1 MTAAK
6 KKPTKAATKP
16 KKKTTTDKKP
26 KAKELSYFEERI
38 FKELGVSDQQNR
50 IKLKFDDL
58 ESNTTREVESQIFSE
73 DDNGNI
79 RILPFTI
86 DRELIQYDSQK
97 ATPSIRNIENSRR
110 KVFYVTR
117 LKVPEEYTTKTG
129 ETRFAKYKFP
139 KGADTQPFMTP
150 GLCEKYERKAKIE
163 TLILTEGYFKAFKG
177 YMNGLDIVG
186 LSSISHYKAKETQ
199 TMYTDILKVID
210 VCQVENVVILYDGDA
225 RNISLKDLEHKRD
238 LRRRPV
244 GFVNSARNVRELLKD
259 SKVDIYFSAINS
271 EGIKGAPKGLDDLYC
286 ALPDDAKEI
295 TKDLTSFSRPG
306 VYFYRQNIRFDL
318 GKLYKWFMLD
328 NVENFYAHHQAVI
341 EGHEFIY
348 NGTTYRYNPDK
359 GTCDVMIPGEASA
372 YFRVGDD
379 YYKFVKIPNKYQKDE
394 HKFVRRLKATITE
407 DHGKKLIEYIP
418 KYEAFCNVP
427 DHVNYQQVFNNCFN
441 VYAPFEHEPE
451 EGNCET
457 ILEFFKHIF
466 SDQIEIGLDYVQIL
480 YQKPTQVLPILCLVS
495 RANKTGK
502 STFIKLLKAIFTQN
516 ATIIGNEEL
525 SNSFN
530 AFWATKLIV
539 ACEESFIE
547 KKTIIERLKALST
560 GDKITMNAKGRDQVE
575 LDFFAK
581 FILASNN
588 EDTFIFASRD
598 DVRYWVR
605 QIPMFEGK
613 ENVNMLRDMI
623 DEIPAFLDFLN
634 KRQMHTQEESRMW
647 FNEKILKTDALDRLI
662 QNSRP
667 GIEKELYEYLK
678 SIYFEFG
685 DEVVY
690 MTPTNANDLFLKR
703 KQDISYLS
711 RIFRDNMGV
720 KPYADSEGKEKVKA
734 YSIPYWGED
743 EHGNLSRKEHKY
755 KGRPY
760 VFPAEKVLDKIDLK
774 LWLDMQT
781 KEEVTKEPEPSPYK
795 QLTIH
800 EGIEREESG
809 IPADLKDDLPF

>member
-1 MTAAK
+1 M
-6 KKPTKAATKP
+6 TKATKKTTKP
-16 KKKTTTDKKP
+16 KPTP
-26 KAKELSYFEERI
+26 KAKPAKAKEPEKELSYFEQRI
-38 FKELGVSDQQNR
+38 FKELGVSPEQNR
-50 IKLKFDDL
+50 IKLKFEDL
-58 ESNTTREVESQIFSE
+58 ENNLKSEIENEIFSE
-73 DDNGNI
+73 DEDGNI

-86 DRELIQYDSQK
+86 NRELIQYDSQK
-97 ATPSIRNIENSRR
+97 ATPTVRNVENSRR

-117 LKVPEEYTTKTG
+117 LKQPEEYTTKAG
-129 ETRFAKYKFP
+129 ETQFAKYKFP

-150 GLCEKYERKAKIE
+150 GLCDKYERRAKIE
-163 TLILTEGYFKAFKG
+163 TLILTEGYFKAFSG
-177 YMNGLDIVG
+177 WMHGLDIVG
-186 LSSISHYKAKETQ
+186 LSSISHYKQKDTQ
-199 TMYTDILKVID
+199 TMYTDVLKVIEA
-210 VCQVENVVILYDGDA
+210 CQVENVVILYDGDA
-225 RNISLKDLEHKRD
+225 RDISLKDLEHKRD
-238 LRRRPV
+238 LRRRPG
-244 GFVNSARNVRELLKD
+244 GFINSARNVRELLKD
-259 SKVDIYFSAINS
+259 SKVDIYFAAINS
-271 EGIKGAPKGLDDLYC
+271 DEIKDKPKGLDDLYN
-286 ALPDDAKEI
+286 ALPNERNEI
-295 TKDLTSFSRPG
+295 TKDLISFSRPG

-328 NVENFYAHHQAVI
+328 NVENFYIHHQNVI
-341 EGHEFIY
+341 ELREFVY
-348 NGTTYRYNPDK
+348 NGTTYRYNNDK
-359 GTCDVMIPGEASA
+359 GTCDIMIPGEASV

-379 YYKFVKIPNKYQKDE
+379 YYKFVKIPNKYQQDE
-394 HKFVRRLKATITE
+394 HKFVRRLKATIKE
-407 DHGKKLIEYIP
+407 DHGKKLIEFIP

-451 EGNCET
+451 EGSCET
-457 ILEFFKHIF
+457 ILNFFTHIF
-466 SDQIEIGLDYVQIL
+466 ADQYELGLDYVQLL
-480 YQKPTQVLPILCLVS
+480 YQRATQILPILCLVS
-495 RANKTGK
+495 RENKTGK

-530 AFWATKLIV
+530 AFWASKLIV

-605 QIPMFEGK
+605 KVPVFAGR

-647 FNEKILKTDALDRLI
+647 FNESLLRTEALDKLI

-667 GIEKELYEYLK
+667 GIEKELYEFLK
-678 SIYFEFG
+678 TIYFEFG
-685 DEVVY
+685 DDTVY
-690 MTPTNANDLFLKR
+690 LTPTNANDLFLKR

-711 RIFRDNMGV
+711 RIFKENMGV
-720 KPYADSEGKEKVKA
+720 KPFSNNEGKEVVKA
-734 YSIPYWGED
+734 YAVPYWGD
-743 EHGNLSRKEHKY
+743 DGNGNLIRMEHKY
-755 KGRPY
+755 KGRPF
-760 VFPAEKVLDKIDLK
+760 VFPVEKILDKSDLK
-774 LWLDMQT
+774 VWRELQY
-781 KEEVTKEPEPSPYK
+781 KEPEPKESLNPPVK
-795 QLTIH
+795 QITL
-800 EGIEREESG
+800 EEAIEREKNG
-809 IPADLKDDLPF
+809 IPKELKEDLPF